1 MHFKQSVVVWA
12 NPASDCDGGEKDV
25 ATQLQPGTR
34 DEPTIA
40 QSASI
45 FVAVE
50 VLQYLVQEVLDL
62 WISQYDDAING

>member
-12 NPASDCDGGEKDV
+12 NSASDCDGGEKDA
-25 ATQLQPGTR
+25 ATQRQPGTR

-50 VLQYLVQEVLDL
+50 VLQYLVYYFSREARSTYL
-62 WISQYDDAING
+62 